1 VPKKDGLVRDIYYI
15 DGKPYTKYEVERLQS
30 ILNPYSSVDK
40 KMLKILKEV
49 SGALT
54 RIRHCVVGR
63 AAVALYGR
71 PLLVDDIEF
80 LIDVSGVEGHTLMN
94 SLRKIE
100 VSEDSL
106 KHLING
112 NKVTIE
118 KPSWVYRV
126 VLIPA
131 TDEAQIMHLKGAMK
145 TTILGLELYLI
156 PPEDLIACSISHAN
170 IEDAAYLLTNLE
182 IDDERLSLI
191 SRVLGVEKDVWE
203 LVEKV
208 HQLKVNLRKQANKQ

>member
-1 VPKKDGLVRDIYYI
+1 MVPKKDGLVRDIYYI
-15 DGKPYTKYEVERLQS
+15 DSKPYTKYEVERLQS

-40 KMLKILKEV
+40 KMLKILEEV
-49 SGALT
+49 SKALA
-54 RIRHCVVGR
+54 RIKYCVVGR

-71 PLLVDDIEF
+71 PLLVEDIEF
-80 LIDVSGVEGHTLMN
+80 LIDLSGVEGHELMN

-106 KHLING
+106 KRLING

-118 KPSWVYRV
+118 KPSWGHRV

-131 TDEAQIMHLKGAMK
+131 TDEAQIMHLKGAKK
-145 TTILGLELYLI
+145 TTILGLKLYMI
-156 PPEDLIACSISHAN
+156 PPEDLIARSISHGN

-191 SRVLGVEKDVWE
+191 SRFLGVEKQVRE
-203 LVEKV
+203 LAEKV
-208 HQLKVNLRKQANKQ
+208 HQLKNQFKEASQ